1 MTDTGRRIDAAINKY
16 VEHFNLGIPVGFAE
30 VELENPDDPDEWE
43 KVLGE
48 AIEFDEPF
56 DFCCEGVFT
65 DEEAASEDR
74 LRSERKARIEEKRKQ
89 KHKQ

>member
-1 MTDTGRRIDAAINKY
+1 MTDAGRRIGAAINRY

-30 VELENPDDPDEWE
+30 VELENPDNPNEWE

-56 DFCCEGVFT
+56 DFCYEGVFA
-65 DEEAASEDR
+65 DEEADVEDR
-74 LRSERKARIEEKRKQ
+74 LRAERKARIEEKRK
-89 KHKQ
+89 HKQ